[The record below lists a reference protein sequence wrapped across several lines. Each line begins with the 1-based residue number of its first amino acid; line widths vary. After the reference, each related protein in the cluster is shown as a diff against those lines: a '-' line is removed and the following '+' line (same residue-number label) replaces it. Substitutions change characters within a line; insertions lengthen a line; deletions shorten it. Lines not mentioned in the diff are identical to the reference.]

1 MGISLNQLE
10 IPKATAYA
18 AKALQ
23 IISAEEPNMQELQT
37 AIMQDPLLAST
48 LLRYANSPLHQ
59 HSQEV
64 TNIPTALRLLGLN
77 SVRSAIVMA
86 TIRSTL
92 ASDSKV
98 AKHII
103 DHLHLIALY
112 SKLIAQQCCPKTSND
127 IEFLGLFHDIG
138 MLVLSVNMKDEY
150 KEVYEQAVSTG
161 DPIDIISQ
169 ARFGINQDAVTAR
182 IAHEFRL
189 SAKQQQQ
196 LAEFHL
202 QQRQQLALENAEPE
216 ICILALAH
224 HLASQTEHA
233 SPFNESLYLT
243 EADLIAALQLT
254 ETQLDNIQEQAVEVW
269 QEYVSA

>member
-1 MGISLNQLE
+1 MGISLSQLE

-18 AKALQ
+18 ARALQ
-23 IISAEEPNMQELQT
+23 IISTEEPNMEELQT

-64 TNIPTALRLLGLN
+64 ANIPTALRLLGLN

-92 ASDSKV
+92 GSDSEV
-98 AKHII
+98 SKHII
-103 DHLHLIALY
+103 DHLHLISLY
-112 SKLIAQQCCPKTSND
+112 SKLIAQQCCPKMKND

-138 MLVLSVNMKDEY
+138 MLVLCVNMNDEY

-161 DPIDIISQ
+161 EPIDVIAQ

-189 SAKQQQQ
+189 PSAQQQQ

-202 QQRQQLALENAEPE
+202 QQRQQQALENPDPE

-233 SPFNESLYLT
+233 SPFRESIVPT
-243 EADLIAALQLT
+243 EAELIAALQLT
-254 ETQLDNIQEQAVEVW
+254 ETQLENIQQQAVEVW
-269 QEYVSA
+269 QEYVAA